1 MSSFIAILSPAKLID
16 DQTHYPNLSCTD
28 AAFAEDAARL
38 VGKLKKLSPENL
50 AEMMSMSQALA
61 METHA
66 RFQQW
71 KLPFTHQNAH
81 PAMLMFKGEV
91 YRGLQAAELN
101 PKELTFAQKHLR
113 ILSGLYG
120 IMRPLDLVL
129 PYRLMMGTP
138 FEFDK
143 KAPNLYAFWKQ
154 KITEAMDKELGKKDV
169 LINLASQE
177 YFKVIDTKLL
187 GRRIID
193 CEFKETKGKGFA
205 TVNTYSKLARGKMA
219 RFIIDN
225 QIKKA
230 DDIRSFDSDGYCL
243 NENLSGADHFVFT
256 R

>member
-28 AAFAEDAARL
+28 VAFAEDAARL
-38 VGKLKKLSPENL
+38 AGKLKKLSPENL

-71 KLPFTHQNAH
+71 KFPFTHQNAH

-101 PKELTFAQKHLR
+101 PKGLSFAQKHLR

-120 IMRPLDLVL
+120 IMRPLDLVM

-138 FEFDK
+138 FGFDK

-154 KITEAMDKELGKKDV
+154 KITEALDNELGKKDV

-187 GRRIID
+187 GRRIIE

-205 TVNTYSKLARGKMA
+205 TVTLTPSWPAAKWRA
-219 RFIIDN
+219 
-225 QIKKA
+225 
-230 DDIRSFDSDGYCL
+230 S
-243 NENLSGADHFVFT
+243 
-256 R
+256 

>member
-28 AAFAEDAARL
+28 VAFAEDAARL
-38 VGKLKKLSPENL
+38 AGKLKKLSPENL

-71 KLPFTHQNAH
+71 KFPFTHQNAH

-101 PKELTFAQKHLR
+101 PKGLSFAQKHLR

-120 IMRPLDLVL
+120 IMRPLDLVM

-138 FEFDK
+138 FGFDK

-154 KITEAMDKELGKKDV
+154 KITEALDNELDKKDV

-187 GRRIID
+187 GRRIIE

-225 QIKKA
+225 QLKKA
-230 DDIRSFDSDGYCL
+230 DDIRSFDSDGYCM
-243 NENLSGADHFVFT
+243 NEKLSGPDHFVFT

>member
-16 DQTHYPNLSCTD
+16 DQTHYPNLNCTQPGFLSESEQL
-28 AAFAEDAARL
+28 AN
-38 VGKLKKLSPENL
+38 KLKKLSASKL
-50 AEMMSMSQALA
+50 AELMDMSDALA
-61 METHA
+61 AETHT
-66 RFQQW
+66 RFQKW
-71 KLPFTHQNAH
+71 ELPFTHQNAH

-91 YRGLQAAELN
+91 YRGLQAQEFN
-101 PKELTFAQKHLR
+101 PKQLAFAQKHLR

-120 IMRPLDLVL
+120 IMRPLDLVM

-138 FEFDK
+138 FEIDK
-143 KAPNLYAFWKQ
+143 KSPNLYAFWKQ
-154 KITEAMDKELGKKDV
+154 KITEALDNELGKKDV

-193 CEFKETKGKGFA
+193 CEFKETKGKSFA

-230 DDIRSFDSDGYCL
+230 DDIQSFDSDGYCL
-243 NENLSGADHFVFT
+243 NENLSGTDHFVFT

>member
-1 MSSFIAILSPAKLID
+1 MSSFIAVLSPAKLID
-16 DQTHYPNLSCTD
+16 DQTHYPNLSCSD
-28 AAFAEDAARL
+28 AALAEDAARL

-101 PKELTFAQKHLR
+101 PKGLSFAQKHLR

-120 IMRPLDLVL
+120 IMRPLDLVM

-138 FEFDK
+138 FGFDN

-154 KITEAMDKELGKKDV
+154 KITEALDKELGQKDV

-193 CEFKETKGKGFA
+193 CEFKETKGKGFT

-230 DDIRSFDSDGYCL
+230 DDIQSFDSDGYCL
-243 NENLSGADHFVFT
+243 NENLSGPDHFVFT

>member
-1 MSSFIAILSPAKLID
+1 LA
-16 DQTHYPNLSCTD
+16 
-28 AAFAEDAARL
+28 
-38 VGKLKKLSPENL
+38 GKLKKLSPEKL

-101 PKELTFAQKHLR
+101 PKGLSFAQNHLR

-120 IMRPLDLVL
+120 VMRPLDLVM

-143 KAPNLYAFWKQ
+143 KAPNLYVFWKQ

-230 DDIRSFDSDGYCL
+230 DDIQSFDSDGYCL
-243 NENLSGADHFVFT
+243 NENLSGPDHFVFT

>member
-1 MSSFIAILSPAKLID
+1 MGSFIALLSPAKLID
-16 DQTHYPNLSCTD
+16 DQTHYPNLTCTET
-28 AAFAEDAARL
+28 AFAEDAERL
-38 VGKLKKLSPENL
+38 AGKLKKLSPETL

-61 METHA
+61 IETHA
-66 RFQQW
+66 RFQKW
-71 KLPFTHQNAH
+71 KMPFTHQNAH

-91 YRGLQAAELN
+91 YRGLQAQELN
-101 PKELTFAQKHLR
+101 PKQLIFAQKHLR

-120 IMRPLDLVL
+120 IMRPLDLVM

-143 KAPNLYAFWKQ
+143 KTPNLYAFWKQ
-154 KITEAMDKELGKKDV
+154 KITLALDKELGKNDV

-177 YFKVIDTKLL
+177 YFKAIDTKTL

-193 CEFKETKGKGFA
+193 CEFKETKGKAFV

-225 QIKKA
+225 QLKSA
-230 DDIRSFDSDGYCL
+230 DDIRRFNSDHYSFNS
-243 NENLSGADHFVFT
+243 NLSGPDHFVFT

>member
-1 MSSFIAILSPAKLID
+1 MGSFIALLSPAKLID
-16 DQTHYPNLSCTD
+16 DQTHYPNLTCTET
-28 AAFAEDAARL
+28 AFAEDAERL
-38 VGKLKKLSPENL
+38 AGKLKKFSPETL

-61 METHA
+61 IETHA
-66 RFQQW
+66 RFQKW
-71 KLPFTHQNAH
+71 KMPFTHQNAH

-91 YRGLQAAELN
+91 YRGLQAQELN
-101 PKELTFAQKHLR
+101 PKQLVFAQKHLR

-120 IMRPLDLVL
+120 LMRPLDLVM

-143 KAPNLYAFWKQ
+143 KTPNLYAFWKQ
-154 KITEAMDKELGKKDV
+154 KITEALNKELGNNDV
-169 LINLASQE
+169 IINLASQE

-187 GRRIID
+187 GRRVVD
-193 CEFKETKGKGFA
+193 CEFKEMKGKAFA
-205 TVNTYSKLARGKMA
+205 TVNTYSKLARGKMV

-230 DDIRSFDSDGYCL
+230 DDIQSFDSDGYCL
-243 NENLSGADHFVFT
+243 NEKLSSPDHFVFT